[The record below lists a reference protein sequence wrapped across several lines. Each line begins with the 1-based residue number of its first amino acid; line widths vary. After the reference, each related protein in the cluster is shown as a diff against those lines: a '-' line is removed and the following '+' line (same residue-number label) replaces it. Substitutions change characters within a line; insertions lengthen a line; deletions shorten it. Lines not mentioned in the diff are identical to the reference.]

1 MNNMGMQM
9 PMFASANQQQVSY
22 TFFKLQRAVVDLKHC
37 KIAIVNP
44 YIDASMKM
52 AL

>member
-22 TFFKLQRAVVDLKHC
+22 TFQAVVDLQQTLQKCYH
-37 KIAIVNP
+37 VNP
-44 YIDASMKM
+44 YR
-52 AL
+52 

>member
-22 TFFKLQRAVVDLKHC
+22 TFQAVVDLQHC
-37 KIAIVNP
+37 KNAITSIPSV
-44 YIDASMKM
+44 DASMKL